1 MLPVLARTVLGL
13 YRSTASVEI
22 STASAPNASA
32 QRITVPRLPGSRTWS
47 QNTTRRASGVSA
59 SASGTSTVRQTAST
73 PCGVTVSVSSRDDRG
88 RQRSDRDRG
97 IDGRPQQIL
106 VVIDGRL
113 GHQQPTDDADGG
125 QRLRD
130 GLATLG
136 QELPCSQTFLAT
148 QQPTSRPHRRRRSG
162 WRDDRLVGTEAGQR
176 RQAAAAV
183 AGWFALAT
191 STRATNAAGSVTAR
205 SARILRSTSTSA
217 VFRPE
222 MKRL

>member
-32 QRITVPRLPGSRTWS
+32 QRITVPRLPGIADLVAEHHQAGAGGERLGQRDVDRPAHGQQSLRGD
-47 QNTTRRASGVSA
+47 GVGQLA
-59 SASGTSTVRQTAST
+59 
-73 PCGVTVSVSSRDDRG
+73 DDLG
-88 RQRSDRDRG
+88 RQRADRDRRVG
-97 IDGRPQQIL
+97 GRPQQIL

-113 GHQQPTDDADGG
+113 RHQQPTDDTVGG

-136 QELPCSQTFLAT
+136 QELSGGQALLAT

-176 RQAAAAV
+176 RQAAAV
-183 AGWFALAT
+183 AGWLALAT